1 MFEKIP
7 GNLSLAEIQ
16 KIAVNSTAHIVRG
29 TLSL

>member
-7 GNLSLAEIQ
+7 GNLPLTEIQ
-16 KIAVNSTAHIVRG
+16 KIAVNSAADIVRG